1 MFSDNT
7 SEDHATAGVVAT
19 AGVSSTDNATAG
31 VPPGVPTTA
40 FGGNLLK
47 SSSEYS
53 TAYDK

>member
-31 VPPGVPTTA
+31 VPPGVPTT
-40 FGGNLLK
+40 K
-47 SSSEYS
+47 V
-53 TAYDK
+53 